1 MPHNSN
7 QKLSTGY
14 YTIEVYVGEK
24 LNGNSFILQ
33 TLKDVERNKESGVFY
48 YTYGKVYTLED
59 AVKLQKDLEAK
70 GIKNTVIQKVFK

>member
-1 MPHNSN
+1 MPD

-14 YTIEVYVGEK
+14 YNIEVYVGKDK
-24 LNGNSFILQ
+24 LSSNSPILLN
-33 TLKDVERNKESGVFY
+33 LKDVERNKVNGVFY

-70 GIKNTVIQKVFK
+70 GIKNTTIQKMYK